1 MKRLL
6 VAAAVCVLLGT
17 ALTALGDKPAGE
29 GGQWIYV
36 SSRTGDTDVYLANVD
51 GSGEAMNLTNK
62 AGMSMTNEAG
72 ISLTN
77 KASAS
82 QTVDGGGMLTVKG
95 GLVKIN

>member
-1 MKRLL
+1 
-6 VAAAVCVLLGT
+6 
-17 ALTALGDKPAGE
+17 
-29 GGQWIYV
+29 
-36 SSRTGDTDVYLANVD
+36 
-51 GSGEAMNLTNK
+51 
-62 AGMSMTNEAG
+62 MTNDGG